1 MIPYKGEKQLDRGS
15 QTCPLPDPA
24 CEYAEEGCTGNCL
37 ALCHVLCL
45 EERRFGVQKILE
57 VRGDNEIGD
66 MSVRTRKTPS
76 VNKDATT
83 IMNLI
88 SWDKKEVY
96 EPVMTCSLSKQE
108 LVNILDN
115 PMKVDYLPCHG
126 QAIERVV
133 KQVTKAS
140 AAVYG
145 EERQDGF
152 IRASAAQRKL
162 VPMRSS
168 KQDLKK
174 MAE

>member
-1 MIPYKGEKQLDRGS
+1 MRGE
-15 QTCPLPDPA
+15 
-24 CEYAEEGCTGNCL
+24 
-37 ALCHVLCL
+37 
-45 EERRFGVQKILE
+45 
-57 VRGDNEIGD
+57 NESGD
-66 MSVRTRKTPS
+66 MSVRARKTPN
-76 VNKDATT
+76 VNKDAIT
-83 IMNLI
+83 IMNLT

-96 EPVMTCSLSKQE
+96 EPVMTCNLSKQE

-133 KQVTKAS
+133 KQVTKAA

-145 EERQDGF
+145 EDRRDGF
-152 IRASAAQRKL
+152 IRASTALRNL

-174 MAE
+174 MAEEN

>member
-1 MIPYKGEKQLDRGS
+1 
-15 QTCPLPDPA
+15 
-24 CEYAEEGCTGNCL
+24 
-37 ALCHVLCL
+37 
-45 EERRFGVQKILE
+45 
-57 VRGDNEIGD
+57 
-66 MSVRTRKTPS
+66 
-76 VNKDATT
+76 
-83 IMNLI
+83 
-88 SWDKKEVY
+88 
-96 EPVMTCSLSKQE
+96 
-108 LVNILDN
+108 
-115 PMKVDYLPCHG
+115 MKVDYLPCHG

-145 EERQDGF
+145 EERRDGF